1 MHISILSMIHASQLF
16 KDPHRGFRKKKE
28 KRVEAA
34 GAILVVIFKVD
45 LSLKYYSFWKNNHKN
60 EICSSQNCGKC
71 IFGVSARL
79 TRHRI
84 NPGVG
89 SCEIENQGHKP
100 KYMLKT
106 VLIFAKMCTSLGLY
120 SRRENRF

>member
-1 MHISILSMIHASQLF
+1 MKF
-16 KDPHRGFRKKKE
+16 THRKIVENVYLGSLRGL
-28 KRVEAA
+28 RVTE
-34 GAILVVIFKVD
+34 
-45 LSLKYYSFWKNNHKN
+45 
-60 EICSSQNCGKC
+60 
-71 IFGVSARL
+71 
-79 TRHRI
+79 
-84 NPGVG
+84 NPGVC